1 MRYTVTILFLSLMC
15 CNGLY
20 APKAAGE
27 NIKFFEYTP
36 VEADISPLQPL
47 WEAVCTVESSNVK
60 DTVNRLEMAY
70 GIAQIR
76 DIRIRD
82 YNERTGKG
90 YTLEDCLDSAIS
102 REVFMFYAEKIGDY
116 EKAAK
121 KWNGSGYK
129 TEVYW
134 EKVKK
139 ELNKTNN

>member
-1 MRYTVTILFLSLMC
+1 
-15 CNGLY
+15 
-20 APKAAGE
+20 
-27 NIKFFEYTP
+27 
-36 VEADISPLQPL
+36 
-47 WEAVCTVESSNVK
+47 
-60 DTVNRLEMAY
+60 MAY

-102 REVFMFYAEKIGDY
+102 REVFMYYAEKIGDY

-121 KWNGSGYK
+121 KWNGSGYM
-129 TEVYW
+129 TEIYW

>member
-1 MRYTVTILFLSLMC
+1 MKKCAAILLSFFWFVPLI
-15 CNGLY
+15 
-20 APKAAGE
+20 APHTTSEGVMVAV
-27 NIKFFEYTP
+27 ITP
-36 VEADISPLQPL
+36 VEADFSPLQPL

-76 DIRIRD
+76 EIRIRD

-102 REVFMFYAEKIGDY
+102 REVFMYYAEKIGDY

-129 TEVYW
+129 TEIYW

>member
-1 MRYTVTILFLSLMC
+1 MKKCAAILLSFFWFVPLI
-15 CNGLY
+15 
-20 APKAAGE
+20 APHTTSEGVMVAV
-27 NIKFFEYTP
+27 IIP

-60 DTVNRLEMAY
+60 DTVNRAEMAY

-76 DIRIRD
+76 EIRIRD

-102 REVFMFYAEKIGDY
+102 REVFMYYAEKIGDY

-129 TEVYW
+129 TELYW

>member
-1 MRYTVTILFLSLMC
+1 MKKCAAILLSFFWFVPLI
-15 CNGLY
+15 
-20 APKAAGE
+20 APHTTNEGVEVAVE
-27 NIKFFEYTP
+27 TP
-36 VEADISPLQPL
+36 VEADNSPLQPL

-76 DIRIRD
+76 EIRIRD

-102 REVFMFYAEKIGDY
+102 REVFMYYAEKIGDY
-116 EKAAK
+116 EKVAK
-121 KWNGSGYK
+121 RWNGSGYK
-129 TEVYW
+129 TELYW